1 MSPVRDASGEVVAA
15 SAIARDITERRRA
28 EFALGA
34 YEAALE
40 QTCAVLEKAEQ
51 ICKIGTWMLELDAD
65 EPWLF
70 WSRNCYRLLGIDE
83 STDID
88 VEMFFSLVHPDDR
101 TRIQTVMQRAIA
113 EHQSYEVDHRMVR
126 PDGSVC
132 HLHVWADPEYDS
144 LGRPMRVLGVAQD
157 VTRD

>member
-1 MSPVRDASGEVVAA
+1 VRDASGQVVAA
-15 SAIARDITERRRA
+15 SAITRDITERRRA

-51 ICKIGTWMLELDAD
+51 ICKMGTWMLELDAD

-83 STDID
+83 SIDINP
-88 VEMFFSLVHPDDR
+88 EMFFSLVHPEDR
-101 TRIQTVMQRAIA
+101 KRIQTLMQGAIA
-113 EHQSYEVDHRMVR
+113 QHRPYEVDHRMVR
-126 PDGSVC
+126 PDGCVR
-132 HLHVWADPEYDS
+132 HVHVWADPEYDS
-144 LGRPMRVLGVAQD
+144 LGRPIRVLGVAQD